1 MQCNAAMKMTRSFAV
16 AAAMVMVSAAVLAE
30 PPADE
35 VMKTAMSDAE
45 KDGKNIFLDFGAPG

>member
-1 MQCNAAMKMTRSFAV
+1 MKMTRSLALATAV
-16 AAAMVMVSAAVLAE
+16 VMVSAAVLAE

-35 VMKTAMSDAE
+35 VMKAAMRNAE

>member
-1 MQCNAAMKMTRSFAV
+1 MKMTRSLAV
-16 AAAMVMVSAAVLAE
+16 AAVVMVSAAVLAE

-35 VMKTAMSDAE
+35 VMKTAMRNAE

>member
-1 MQCNAAMKMTRSFAV
+1 MKTIRGLVVAMV
-16 AAAMVMVSAAVLAE
+16 AVMVSAAVLAE

-35 VMKTAMSDAE
+35 VMKTAMANAE